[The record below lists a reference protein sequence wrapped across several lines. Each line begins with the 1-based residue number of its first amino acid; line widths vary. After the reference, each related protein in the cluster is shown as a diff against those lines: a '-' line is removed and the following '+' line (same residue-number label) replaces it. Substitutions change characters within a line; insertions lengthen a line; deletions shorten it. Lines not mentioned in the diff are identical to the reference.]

1 MAPTVPIDY
10 IGQRESKKLF
20 KKDSGDM
27 MGKSRKVFKGY
38 VSGIVP
44 NFSNAVE
51 TMAES
56 EGFGSSGRVDI
67 ERTASEDS
75 CAPKW
80 KSVCLNADGY
90 DRFGVPIQVMSLSK
104 MSRSERK
111 GLGIRLRNELE
122 QVRVLQKK
130 IASVSSNNG
139 VLSPA
144 NDIQN
149 CTNRQRRSGSEIS
162 QRYMAEAVVPP
173 VKKKAVPGRNGPL
186 TKGLGAKRPKPMQ
199 QSVPSDTSI
208 VMLMKQCETLLNRL
222 MSHQHGWV
230 FNNPVDVVKLK
241 IPDYFTVVKQ
251 PMDLGTIR
259 SKLHSGEYLS
269 PLQFAADVRLTF
281 KNAMTY
287 NPPVNDVHIMAQT
300 LNKFFEVRWKPIE
313 KKIPVT
319 EEEPLPSKS
328 SVIIETETDA
338 PLVMPPSKK
347 KKIAPLENKVK
358 PEPVKRVM
366 SDVEKHKLTT
376 ELESLELPENIVDFL
391 KEKSSN
397 GSQVSEDMIEI
408 DLDVLPDDVLY
419 EVRKL
424 LDDYLLEKQ
433 KNQAKGEPCE
443 MELHNE
449 SGFSN
454 SSMLPCKGNDPADEE
469 VDICGND
476 PPVSSFPPVEI
487 EKDRARRSNKC
498 SNSSSSSSDSGSSSS
513 GTDSG
518 SSSGGESD
526 ACKDSVAL
534 TVQKVTTTSGG
545 RLEQEDEHD
554 LPETRDSLA
563 GQTEMTSQ
571 QKSVSGEPDDHREEE
586 SAEPER
592 QVSPEKLY
600 RAALLRGRFADIIL
614 KAQEKSIEKG
624 EVRDPEKLKLEREEF
639 ERRRQEEKARLQAEA
654 KAAEKARKRA
664 EAVAAA
670 EAKRKRELEREA
682 ARQALQKM
690 EKTVEINENSRFME
704 DLELFRAAPDEQLES
719 FIEETSPG
727 HSENV
732 LLSFK
737 FKASSNPLEQLGLY
751 MKEEDEEEEEET
763 EPHSIPNVSNDPE
776 EGEI

>member
-1 MAPTVPIDY
+1 
-10 IGQRESKKLF
+10 
-20 KKDSGDM
+20 
-27 MGKSRKVFKGY
+27 MGKSRKGFKGY
-38 VSGIVP
+38 LPGVLP
-44 NFSNAVE
+44 DFRNAVE

-75 CAPKW
+75 CAPKR
-80 KSVCLNADGY
+80 KSICLNADGN
-90 DRFGVPIQVMSLSK
+90 DRFGVPIEVMSLSK

-111 GLGIRLRNELE
+111 GLGVRLRNELE
-122 QVRVLQKK
+122 QVRALQKK
-130 IASVSSNNG
+130 IASVGSNVG
-139 VLSPA
+139 VLSS
-144 NDIQN
+144 NSNIHN
-149 CTNRQRRSGSEIS
+149 GTNGQKRSGSEIS
-162 QRYMAEAVVPP
+162 QRYMAEPLVPP
-173 VKKKAVPGRNGPL
+173 GKKKAAPVRSGPL

-199 QSVPSDTSI
+199 QTVPSDTSL
-208 VMLMKQCETLLNRL
+208 VLLMKQCETLLNRL

-230 FNNPVDVVKLK
+230 FNSPVDVVKLK
-241 IPDYFTVVKQ
+241 IPDYFTVIKQ

-269 PLQFAADVRLTF
+269 PLKFAADVRLTF
-281 KNAMTY
+281 KNALTY
-287 NPPVNDVHIMAQT
+287 NPPGNDVHIMAQT
-300 LNKFFEVRWKPIE
+300 LSKFFEVRWKPIE
-313 KKIPVT
+313 KRY
-319 EEEPLPSKS
+319 L
-328 SVIIETETDA
+328 VIIETETDT
-338 PLVMPPSKK
+338 PLVLPPSKK
-347 KKIAPLENKVK
+347 KKIAPPENKVK

-366 SDVEKHKLTT
+366 SDVEKHKLTA
-376 ELESLELPENIVDFL
+376 ELESLLAELPENIIDFL

-397 GSQVSEDMIEI
+397 GSQVDEDEIEI
-408 DLDVLPDDVLY
+408 DLDVLHNDVLY
-419 EVRKL
+419 ELRKL

-454 SSMLPCKGNDPADEE
+454 SSMQPCKAH
-469 VDICGND
+469 
-476 PPVSSFPPVEI
+476 
-487 EKDRARRSNKC
+487 RSNKC
-498 SNSSSSSSDSGSSSS
+498 SSSSSSSSDSGSSSS

-526 ACKDSVAL
+526 ADKEVVS
-534 TVQKVTTTSGG
+534 TVQKATAVSGG
-545 RLEQEDEHD
+545 GLDQEDELD
-554 LPETRDSLA
+554 LPETTETLA
-563 GQTEMTSQ
+563 GQTVVTSQ
-571 QKSVSGEPDDHREEE
+571 QKSKFAELDDHREEE

-639 ERRRQEEKARLQAEA
+639 ERRRREEKARLQAEA
-654 KAAEKARKRA
+654 KAAEEACRRA
-664 EAVAAA
+664 EAEAVA
-670 EAKRKRELEREA
+670 EAKRKRELDREA

-732 LLSFK
+732 LGSFK
-737 FKASSNPLEQLGLY
+737 FKATSNPLEQLGLY
-751 MKEEDEEEEEET
+751 MKDEDEEEEET
-763 EPHSIPNVSNDPE
+763 VPHSIPDVSNDPE
-776 EGEI
+776 GGEID